1 MAVNTKMF
9 SETSGRMRLIS
20 IIFAVIAFILLEGYH
35 AKNISNEESYYYAL
49 LVCMIISVI
58 LAIVSLIGLME
69 NGNIKM
75 LDNIYHAVAA
85 CAVIITS
92 ILFLISVFEYRKYQ
106 TNSYF
111 ARRLASG
118 IIGFI
123 YGLIMANM
131 GWILFRS

>member
-118 IIGFI
+118 ILGFI